1 MLQYINPINWRL
13 WQKLLLIIIVMG
25 VVIIVSLRTLLP
37 LHDFTIE
44 FSGKEIDG
52 CIYLTEV
59 QKLLQDSI
67 SYRFAAV
74 AALGGDTIA
83 KELLPTLETRIDS
96 AIKAIEAA
104 EQKDSLV
111 VQGKKL
117 GESLQTS
124 QTLSKLKKDW
134 ETVKGTPPSVE
145 TNLQRAKLVNDA
157 VVLIG
162 QAGDYSN
169 LILDPDL
176 DTYYLMAA
184 TIYQAPKLAEKLNS
198 IQEISASVMT
208 RKAITVAEKLQVANL
223 TGGVQLANDD
233 IQRGMTVSFGYDN
246 PAAKAQGVDLGK
258 SVAPVF
264 DEYLR
269 ELAAFQ
275 QNVDQNFLKVDAI
288 SADAKQFSTN
298 VDNLNTKLFKYYAI
312 ALSSLQKLIEI
323 RVAKYQS
330 DRSFAINAVIVG
342 TILGLL
348 IVAAIS
354 FLITRQVNVLQDT
367 FESIK
372 GGKYEARAKLISV
385 DELGKIAVSLNSTL
399 DTVQSLIQS
408 REERDEIQ
416 KSILRLLDEVST
428 VADGNLMVEA
438 EVKADITG
446 AIADSFNFMIAE
458 LRRVIGDVQE
468 VAVQVSSAADEIQS
482 TMKSLAQGS
491 ESQSMQISDTSAS
504 IDGMA
509 GSIRQVADTAATST
523 TVAEEAL
530 KTAQTGTKSVEKT
543 IKSMDGIREQVQ
555 RTAKRIK
562 RLGESSQEIGEI
574 VQLIRDIADR
584 TSILALNASIQ
595 AAMAGEA
602 GRGFAVVAEE
612 VERLA
617 DRSTEATKRIEALIK
632 AIQTETNETVVAMED
647 MTREVVNG
655 SEIANEA
662 GKALEEIQGVSKRLA
677 ELIQT
682 ISLSARQQARTSDS
696 LAKAVGEIST
706 VTQQSAAGTKQA
718 AVSVSNLASLAEG
731 LLSSV
736 STFKISDNGKK

>member
-1 MLQYINPINWRL
+1 LTEEGYLEPTQELLKTAVSYRIAASASLLGDSSARDSLQKIESAIDDSIRKIAEAEEFIGSDQN
-13 WQKLLLIIIVMG
+13 KLG
-25 VVIIVSLRTLLP
+25 VGLRT
-37 LHDFTIE
+37 
-44 FSGKEIDG
+44 
-52 CIYLTEV
+52 TESFN
-59 QKLLQDSI
+59 KIKQDW
-67 SYRFAAV
+67 
-74 AALGGDTIA
+74 D
-83 KELLPTLETRIDS
+83 
-96 AIKAIEAA
+96 AIK
-104 EQKDSLV
+104 
-111 VQGKKL
+111 GKA
-117 GESLQTS
+117 
-124 QTLSKLKKDW
+124 
-134 ETVKGTPPSVE
+134 PSPE
-145 TNLQRAKLVNDA
+145 TNQQRAKFVTDIVGLVSQ
-157 VVLIG
+157 V
-162 QAGDYSN
+162 GDYSN

-184 TIYQAPKLAEKLNS
+184 VVYQAPKLSERINTVQDIGLGVLSRKTLVPTEK
-198 IQEISASVMT
+198 QQISNILGA
-208 RKAITVAEKLQVANL
+208 LQL
-223 TGGVQLANDD
+223 SNDD
-233 IQRGMTVSFGYDN
+233 VRRGMRVAFGYRDE
-246 PAAKAQGVDLGK
+246 LGK
-258 SVAPVF
+258 NVSPVF
-264 DEYLR
+264 NDFDK
-269 ELAAFQ
+269 ELSNFQ
-275 QNVDQNFLKVDAI
+275 QSLDQNFLKVDATTL
-288 SADAKQFSTN
+288 DLRQFYGTG
-298 VDNLNTKLFKYYAI
+298 DNLNEKLFKYYAVS
-312 ALSSLQKLIEI
+312 LENLQKYIQI
-323 RVAKYQS
+323 RIDNFQS
-330 DRSFAINAVIVG
+330 NRRNALLAVIIG
-342 TILGLL
+342 TIFGIL
-348 IVAAIS
+348 IIAGIS
-354 FLITRQVNVLQDT
+354 LLITRQVNNLQQT
-367 FESIK
+367 FETIK
-372 GGKYEARAKLISV
+372 GGQYDVRAKQVSN
-385 DELGKIAVSLNSTL
+385 DELGTIASSLNSTL
-399 DTVQSLIQS
+399 DTIQSLIQS
-408 REERDEIQ
+408 REERDNIQ
-416 KSILRLLDEVST
+416 KSILKLLDEVST
-428 VADGNLMVEA
+428 VADGNLTVEA
-438 EVKADITG
+438 EVTADMTG

-491 ESQSMQISDTSAS
+491 ESQSVQISDTSSS

-509 GSIRQVADTAATST
+509 NSIRQVADTAATST
-523 TVAEEAL
+523 NVAEEAL

-543 IKSMDGIREQVQ
+543 IRSMDGIRDQVQ

-632 AIQTETNETVVAMED
+632 SIQTETNETVVAMED

-696 LAKAVGEIST
+696 LAKAVGDIST

-718 AVSVSNLASLAEG
+718 AVSISNLASLAEG

-736 STFKISDNGKK
+736 STFKISDNGKGK